1 MDLKDLEENV
11 RVRVGAADKVSAE
24 RLRVCTRMM
33 SVHGNCH
40 FSLNPGLSSTFFFF
54 FSVADVKIFS
64 TWIFVFSTASRSA
77 RAGCEDGTRS
87 HQLIIIVFYFYF
99 YFLPQQ
105 LDDDYAADDLM

>member
-54 FSVADVKIFS
+54 FSGGRENFFHLDFCFLHSLAQC
-64 TWIFVFSTASRSA
+64 A
-77 RAGCEDGTRS
+77 RG
-87 HQLIIIVFYFYF
+87 L
-99 YFLPQQ
+99 
-105 LDDDYAADDLM
+105 